1 MKSFSKKNIRIVDS
15 FKNDLTSNIL
25 FQLKDENSRIYN
37 FQTIGRKYLKS
48 LKRESE
54 SRSQE
59 MKKIIIKNRFRK
71 RILKDVNYVFNESRK
86 TIFNEKKYKSSKN
99 IYNDFFPTQLQKPN
113 INKIS
118 FKKKMSEPKITKDNS
133 DEEEYNNE
141 NLPKITHNQL
151 IILKGKKNKTYRFK
165 EFHNNDKYKNIKNIR
180 KLDLTSF
187 VPYIYKDSIS
197 KKLNEFIMMEK
208 VNSSKKSAFKV

>member
-113 INKIS
+113 NNKIS

>member
-1 MKSFSKKNIRIVDS
+1 
-15 FKNDLTSNIL
+15 
-25 FQLKDENSRIYN
+25 
-37 FQTIGRKYLKS
+37 
-48 LKRESE
+48 
-54 SRSQE
+54 
-59 MKKIIIKNRFRK
+59 
-71 RILKDVNYVFNESRK
+71 
-86 TIFNEKKYKSSKN
+86 
-99 IYNDFFPTQLQKPN
+99 
-113 INKIS
+113 
-118 FKKKMSEPKITKDNS
+118 MSEPKITKDNS

-187 VPYIYKDSIS
+187 VPYIYKDSFS

>member
-113 INKIS
+113 NNKIS

-187 VPYIYKDSIS
+187 VPYIYKDSFS

>member
-99 IYNDFFPTQLQKPN
+99 IYNDFFPTQLY
-113 INKIS
+113 S
-118 FKKKMSEPKITKDNS
+118 TS
-133 DEEEYNNE
+133 
-141 NLPKITHNQL
+141 
-151 IILKGKKNKTYRFK
+151 KT
-165 EFHNNDKYKNIKNIR
+165 
-180 KLDLTSF
+180 
-187 VPYIYKDSIS
+187 
-197 KKLNEFIMMEK
+197 
-208 VNSSKKSAFKV
+208 

>member
-48 LKRESE
+48 LKRENE

-113 INKIS
+113 NNKIS

-180 KLDLTSF
+180 KLDLTNF